1 MKKKRFSKQEL
12 ISLGVLLGLGAAACT
27 VLLLVPPGSPYAKW
41 LPKCMFHQLTGLYCP
56 GCGATRALSA
66 MLHGDVK
73 ASLHNNALL
82 FPLLALIA
90 ILLIKPGISLKRRVM
105 ATVLAVILAF
115 TVLRNIP
122 AAPFTYLAP
131 IPVKRNVQSSSEEP
145 RADGGCQSDQDERGC
160 QQEDPEPA
168 ERQSAPGGAVEL
180 LP

>member
-1 MKKKRFSKQEL
+1 MKKLCLKKKEL
-12 ISLGVLLGLGAAACT
+12 LTLGVLLVLGAAVCI
-27 VLLLVPPGSPYAKW
+27 VLLLVPPGSAHAKW

-82 FPLLALIA
+82 FPLLALIVF
-90 ILLIKPGISLKRRVM
+90 LLMKPETSLKQPFAITIV
-105 ATVLAVILAF
+105 AVVLAF
-115 TVLRNIP
+115 TILRNIP

-131 IPVKRNVQSSSEEP
+131 VP
-145 RADGGCQSDQDERGC
+145 
-160 QQEDPEPA
+160 
-168 ERQSAPGGAVEL
+168 